1 LRSGD
6 HARNPVP
13 PSEPNSNRGGA
24 RAGSGRKQSTEINTS
39 AAQIIQAEKTVLQS
53 KDREVENSDPED
65 SEQMCSQKEKLQEL
79 KLLATDS
86 GVELRTKESWRT
98 LFSMVVMCMLAGWKQ
113 TTAIASISKL
123 ACVKATD
130 LTHAF
135 QHFFETGDVLVMDSK
150 CYAHVGEENGRIRV
164 KQHMRTESPR
174 LIETDILGKNI
185 PLITFMTV
193 GALIA
198 QT

>member
-1 LRSGD
+1 LLPS
-6 HARNPVP
+6 AEEIEQAAQPVP
-13 PSEPNSNRGGA
+13 
-24 RAGSGRKQSTEINTS
+24 QTEDED
-39 AAQIIQAEKTVLQS
+39 A
-53 KDREVENSDPED
+53 ENSDPED
-65 SEQMCSQKEKLQEL
+65 SEQMCSQKEKLPEL
-79 KLLATDS
+79 KLLATNS
-86 GVELRTKESWRT
+86 GVELRIKESWRT